1 MSDPARLGA
10 RAASGSGRRRVRA
23 DARRNREKI
32 LAVAEQVFAREG
44 LEAPMDVIAKGA
56 GVGAGTLYRHF
67 PTRQDLLSEIL
78 EARLT
83 DLTRRRQEIEAA
95 AGSSGEAL
103 EQWLEAVGEWMRA
116 YDGLPEPLRD
126 AYVSGSSPLS
136 PTCEEVV
143 ETTRGFLEA
152 AQRDGMARAD
162 VDAATLYQAALAS
175 AWVAGA
181 VEGAQRG
188 AEDGG
193 ARGGVL
199 VGRYDTAGEGRVA
212 EGGQGSGS
220 GRAAEGV
227 AVQHRLVSL
236 MRRGWQEA
244 R

>member
-10 RAASGSGRRRVRA
+10 RAVSESARRRVRA
-23 DARRNREKI
+23 DARRNRERI
-32 LAVAEQVFAREG
+32 LVVAEQVFAREG

-67 PTRQDLLSEIL
+67 PTKQDLLSEIL
-78 EARLT
+78 EARFT
-83 DLTRRRQEIEAA
+83 DLARRRQEIEAA

-116 YDGLPEPLRD
+116 YDGLPQPLRD

-136 PTCEEVV
+136 PTCEEVI
-143 ETTRGFLEA
+143 EMTRGFLEA
-152 AQRDGMARAD
+152 AQREGVARAD

-188 AEDGG
+188 AEDGA
-193 ARGGVL
+193 ARGDGT
-199 VGRYDTAGEGRVA
+199 VGRCDTAGP
-212 EGGQGSGS
+212 GQGAGGGVASGS
-220 GRAAEGV
+220 GRAAEG
-227 AVQHRLVSL
+227 AAAQQRLVSL